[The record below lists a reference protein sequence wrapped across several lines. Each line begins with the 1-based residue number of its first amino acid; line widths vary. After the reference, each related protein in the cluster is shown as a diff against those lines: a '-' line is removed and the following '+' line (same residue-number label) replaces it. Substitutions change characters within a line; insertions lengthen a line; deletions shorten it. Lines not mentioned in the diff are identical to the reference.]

1 MDDAR
6 SSQYSPA
13 RWHLWQKLTSRL
25 VEWLNRYQ
33 PSEMTVLISTA
44 LIVGAGT
51 GFASVFFRWAID
63 TITGIAFG
71 GGQQVFGFLGQYYVI
86 LIPAI
91 GGLIVGPLT
100 YWFAR
105 EAEGSG
111 VPEVMEAVAIGRGYM
126 RPIVI
131 VVKFLASVIGIG
143 TGGSAG
149 REGPVV
155 QIGAAMGSA
164 LGQVFRM
171 SDERLQTLIA
181 CGAAGAISATFNTP
195 VAGVFFALE
204 IILGDFAVGYFSTVV
219 IASVTADVVARFFLG
234 DVRAFVVPEYALH
247 SPLELFLY
255 VLLGLLAAPV
265 AAALGQTLYRLR
277 DWFDAWNVPVW
288 ATPAVGGLGV
298 GVIGL
303 FAPDVFGVGYMS
315 IERVLHNEI
324 VLGTVL
330 LLVVAK
336 IVATALT
343 LGSGGSGGVFAPS
356 LFVGAMLGAGFG
368 DVAHRLLPD
377 ITAMPG
383 AYALVGMSAVFAA
396 AAQAPMTAIIHLFEM
411 TGDYQI
417 ILPLMVSSV
426 VATLLVQRF
435 QTESIYTLK
444 LARRGVRLERGQ
456 DIDVLEGVLV
466 EEVMDTNPPTIP
478 ASVTVPELRD
488 YLIASH
494 HHGLLALDGKGD
506 LVGIATLQDL
516 ERAMNQ
522 PDWESLRVRDIMTE
536 ELLTVFPDEPVGA
549 ALASMGTRDIGRLPV
564 VARENPKHLLGI
576 IRRPQIS
583 KAYQLARLR
592 RQQVQERAEQVR
604 VGNLSGT
611 QYLELT
617 VEPGSRAA
625 GHTVQE
631 LQLPEEALLTTR
643 RRGMQRQILHGD
655 DVLKPGDVVL
665 AFTAPECASSVRR
678 LFSGASARD

>member
-1 MDDAR
+1 MDDAEYA
-6 SSQYSPA
+6 QHSPA
-13 RWHLWQKLTSRL
+13 RRYLWQTLTGRL

-44 LIVGAGT
+44 LLVGAGA
-51 GFASVFFRWAID
+51 GLVSVSFRWFVD
-63 TITGIAFG
+63 SITLLAFG
-71 GGQQVFGFLGQYYVI
+71 GGQQIFNVLGRYYII

-100 YWFAR
+100 YWVAR

-111 VPEVMEAVAIGRGYM
+111 VPEVMEAVAIGRGYI
-126 RPIVI
+126 RPVVT
-131 VVKFLASVIGIG
+131 VVKFLASAIGLG

-155 QIGAAMGSA
+155 QIGAAMGST
-164 LGQVFRM
+164 LGQAFRM

-204 IILGDFAVGYFSTVV
+204 IILGDFTAGYFSTVV
-219 IASVTADVVARFFLG
+219 IASVTADVVARAILG

-247 SPLELFLY
+247 SPFELLLY
-255 VLLGLLAAPV
+255 VMLGLLAAPV
-265 AAALGQTLYRLR
+265 AVALGQTLYRLR
-277 DWFDAWNVPVW
+277 DWFDAWDVRVW
-288 ATPAVGGLGV
+288 VKPAVGGLGV

-303 FAPDVFGVGYMS
+303 FAPEVFGVGYAS

-324 VLGTVL
+324 VLGTAL
-330 LLVVAK
+330 LLLVAK

-356 LFVGAMLGAGFG
+356 LFVGAMLGGGFG
-368 DVAHRLLPD
+368 DVAHRMLPD
-377 ITAMPG
+377 LTAMPG
-383 AYALVGMSAVFAA
+383 AYALVGMAAVFAA

-417 ILPLMVSSV
+417 ILPLMLSSG

-456 DIDVLEGVLV
+456 DVDVLEGVLV
-466 EEVMDTNPPTIP
+466 EEVMDTNPPTIL
-478 ASVTVPELRD
+478 ASVSVAELRD

-494 HHGLLALDGKGD
+494 HHGLLALDENGN
-506 LVGIATLQDL
+506 LVGIVTLQDL

-522 PDWESLRVRDIMTE
+522 PDWESLCVRDIMTE
-536 ELLTVFPDEPVGA
+536 EVLTVFPDEPVGA
-549 ALASMGTRDIGRLPV
+549 ALASMGARDIGRLPV
-564 VARENPKHLLGI
+564 VARENSQHLLGI

-592 RQQVQERAEQVR
+592 RHEVQQRAQQVRI
-604 VGNLSGT
+604 GNLTGT

-617 VEPGSRAA
+617 VEPGSVAA

-631 LQLPEEALLTTR
+631 LPLPEEALLTTR
-643 RRGMQRQILHGD
+643 RRGMQRQLLHGD
-655 DVLKPGDVVL
+655 DILKPGDIVL

-678 LFSGASARD
+678 LFSSESRGG